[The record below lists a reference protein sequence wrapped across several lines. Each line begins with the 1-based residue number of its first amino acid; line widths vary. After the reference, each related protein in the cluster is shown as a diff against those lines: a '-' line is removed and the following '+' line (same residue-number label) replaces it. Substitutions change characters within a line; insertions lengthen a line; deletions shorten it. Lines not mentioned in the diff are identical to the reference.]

1 MATGRLPGNSP
12 GLQVTRWSKSPANGT
27 TSLSGTDDNGVGL
40 TYTAGYETV
49 YLNGVLLVRGSDYT
63 ATDGTT
69 VVLSTATVTG
79 DIVNVFGTQAT
90 PVNGSIGNNIVT
102 AKGDLIVGGA
112 ASTPIAKPVG
122 TDGQLLYADSTQT
135 GGIKWAAAP
144 SSGGMT
150 LISSQTLSGATGL
163 SFTSIPQTYTD
174 LLIRWSGLYQGSS
187 GNTHIFRLN
196 NDSTANI
203 YRYNGMEGNPSGYAG
218 AGTDSRV
225 GTILEDR
232 YSDVETYNGKGW
244 LRIRNYASTSLNKV
258 YELNCSYSNSSN
270 TTLWKDWIGTY
281 VSTSAIT
288 SVDLVRQYG
297 SGTMSNTTG
306 SRVEIWGVK

>member
-112 ASTPIAKPVG
+112 ANTPIKKSVG
-122 TDGQLLYADSTQT
+122 TDGQLLYADSTQA

-144 SSGGMT
+144 AGGPGNLVEIAT
-150 LISSQTLSGATGL
+150 GTLSGASLTISSLSSYSQLYLHLNSINLTASVDVSMRFNGNTGSNYVL
-163 SFTSIPQTYTD
+163 TGGRFSSSPQWYSTAYAATSIPIT
-174 LLIRWSGLYQGSS
+174 SGVAL
-187 GNTHIFRLN
+187 
-196 NDSTANI
+196 DA
-203 YRYNGMEGNPSGYAG
+203 GYAG
-218 AGTDSRV
+218 GNQLWFNITDTKTTGFTRLTMGGGWVDQSSVGSIISMSATYKVAEALSSISVFPSSGSFDGGT
-225 GTILEDR
+225 
-232 YSDVETYNGKGW
+232 Y
-244 LRIRNYASTSLNKV
+244 
-258 YELNCSYSNSSN
+258 
-270 TTLWKDWIGTY
+270 TLWG
-281 VSTSAIT
+281 A
-288 SVDLVRQYG
+288 
-297 SGTMSNTTG
+297 
-306 SRVEIWGVK
+306 